1 MAGVKILV
9 VDDEPFIVELVKFN
23 LESAGFEV
31 ITASEGH
38 QAMKL
43 IEKEHPDLIILDIML
58 PGIDGMEICRA
69 LRIKR
74 DTRDIPIILLT
85 AKAGEID
92 KVLGLELGADDYIT
106 KPFSPRELVARVR
119 AVLRRTDKEA
129 KSEEIIKAG
138 PVVIDV
144 ERHEVF
150 VNGEKKDFTPKEFEL
165 LKLLAS
171 NPGKVFSREYL
182 LENVWGY
189 DYLGDTRT
197 VDVHIRHLRQKIEK
211 NTEEP
216 KYIKTVRGVGY
227 KFNELE

>member
-1 MAGVKILV
+1 MAGAKILV

-23 LESAGFEV
+23 LESAGYEV
-31 ITASEGH
+31 ITASDGH
-38 QAMKL
+38 EALKL

-69 LRIKR
+69 LRFKR
-74 DTRDIPIILLT
+74 ETRDIPVILLT
-85 AKAGEID
+85 AKTGEID
-92 KVLGLELGADDYIT
+92 KVLGLEMGADDYIT

-119 AVLRRTDKEA
+119 AVLRRTDKKA
-129 KSEEIIKAG
+129 RSEELIKAG

-144 ERHEVF
+144 DRHEVF
-150 VNGEKKDFTPKEFEL
+150 VDGKKKDFTPKEFEL

-211 NTEEP
+211 NSEDP

>member
-1 MAGVKILV
+1 MAGAKILV

-23 LESAGFEV
+23 LESAGYEV
-31 ITASEGH
+31 ITASDGH
-38 QAMKL
+38 EALKL

-69 LRIKR
+69 LRFKR
-74 DTRDIPIILLT
+74 ETRDIPVILLT
-85 AKAGEID
+85 AKTGEID
-92 KVLGLELGADDYIT
+92 KVLGLEMGADDYIT

-119 AVLRRTDKEA
+119 AVLRRTDKKA
-129 KSEEIIKAG
+129 RSEELIKAG

-144 ERHEVF
+144 DRHEVF
-150 VNGEKKDFTPKEFEL
+150 VDGKKKDFTPKEFEL

-211 NTEEP
+211 NSEDP
-216 KYIKTVRGVGY
+216 RYIKTVRGVGY
-227 KFNELE
+227 KFDELE